1 MRNKDSET
9 VRRLLT
15 HARYEVLPTGTVVDK
30 VLAAVPTEVPVTVTA
45 SPSMGLER
53 TVEVAE
59 ALTAQGY
66 DVVPHLAARMVS
78 GRAELERL
86 VERLTAAGVTN
97 VFVPGGDAQTVGDY
111 PDALAMLEDLTAMG
125 SPFKDVGVPGYPES
139 HPTIHDDLTIQSMW
153 DKRKHATYIVSNLTF
168 DPGVIKDW
176 VHRLRLRGIGLPLL
190 LGVPGPVDRAKLLG
204 MATKIGVGDSTRFLV
219 KQRGLM
225 TRLVAPGGF
234 TGERFITR
242 CAATVGEA
250 EARVDGLHVYTFNQL
265 SETEAWRRDFLA
277 RLGA

>member
-1 MRNKDSET
+1 MRNREQAT
-9 VRRLLT
+9 VRRLLNR
-15 HARYEVLPTGTVVDK
+15 ARYEVLPTATIEAKVV
-30 VLAAVPTEVPVTVTA
+30 AAVPTDVTITITA

-59 ALTAQGY
+59 RLTAEGY

-78 GRAELERL
+78 GRAELVELIERL
-86 VERLTAAGVTN
+86 AAAKITN

-111 PDALAMLEDLTAMG
+111 PDALAMLEDLTAIG

-139 HPTIHDDLTIQSMW
+139 HPTIHDDLTVQSMW

-168 DPGVIKDW
+168 DPAVIKDW

-190 LGVPGPVDRAKLLG
+190 LGLPGPVDRTKLLG

-234 TGERFITR
+234 TGETFITK
-242 CAATVGEA
+242 CAAIAGEA

-265 SETEAWRRDFLA
+265 SETEAWRRDFLD